1 MKTPLSRRF
10 VCALAASAV
19 AALPLPIRAD
29 ATSDVLAAGKNFA
42 ALTSWH
48 AESSAQGQSIGVD
61 FSAPDRFR
69 IETPAGTQY
78 VIGSEMYVTVAGHTM
93 KLAIPQAAS
102 MIAQFRSPGQA
113 ATFTKTHAVKDL
125 GASSVGDVQ
134 THAYGFDDTTQ
145 GITTHNVLDVGPKQ
159 LPYRMTVNSDR
170 GKVIITYSKF
180 NVPVTIQP
188 PA

>member
-1 MKTPLSRRF
+1 MKTPTRRRF
-10 VCALAASAV
+10 FCALAALAV

-29 ATSDVLAAGKNFA
+29 AASDVLAAGKNFA

-48 AESSAQGQSIGVD
+48 AEESSQGQSIAVD

-69 IETPAGTQY
+69 IQTPAGTQY

-93 KLAIPQAAS
+93 KLAIPQVAS

-113 ATFTKTHAVKDL
+113 ATFAKTHPVTDL
-125 GASSVGDVQ
+125 GNSSVGGVA
-134 THAYGFDDTTQ
+134 THAYGFDDTTE
-145 GITTHNVLDVGPKQ
+145 GITTHNVLDVGPKA
-159 LPYRMTVNSDR
+159 LPYRMTVNSNR
-170 GKVIITYSKF
+170 GKAVIIYSKF
-180 NVPVTIQP
+180 NVPVTIAP